1 MSSSES
7 HATITYAS
15 ISSDSNLPPWGF
27 HLLSDAEPQSLEAA
41 SQSLEQAPPSSD
53 YVHGPE
59 YLEYLAPSDN
69 EIPVEDQLLPA
80 DASPTALSP
89 GYVADSDPEEDPANY
104 PVDGGDDDEEEES
117 SKDDDDDGRRRR
129 PLRRTRMRRRS
140 I

>member
-7 HATITYAS
+7 HATFTYTS

-27 HLLSDAEPQSLEAA
+27 HLLSDVEPQLLEAA
-41 SQSLEQAPPSSD
+41 SQSPEQAPPSPD

-59 YLEYLAPSDN
+59 YLEYLASSDN
-69 EIPVEDQLLPA
+69 EIQVEDQLLPV

-104 PVDGGDDDEEEES
+104 PVDGVDDEEEEF

-129 PLRRTRMRRRS
+129 PLRRARMRRRS